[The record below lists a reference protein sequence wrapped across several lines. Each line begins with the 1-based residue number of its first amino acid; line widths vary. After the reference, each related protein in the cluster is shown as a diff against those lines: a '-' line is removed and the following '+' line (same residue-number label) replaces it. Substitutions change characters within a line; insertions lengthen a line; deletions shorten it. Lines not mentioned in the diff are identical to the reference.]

1 LPRFENKK
9 EGILS
14 KSLCNNHMKNKI
26 NIFDRKLLLSIY
38 GINILINLK
47 SGLNIDGSKIKEGF

>member
-1 LPRFENKK
+1 
-9 EGILS
+9 
-14 KSLCNNHMKNKI
+14 MKNKI

-47 SGLNIDGSKIKEGF
+47 SGLNIDGSKVKEGF